1 MNLDNL
7 KLALRAYHSAK
18 GFFTRKGDKGDV
30 MHGKVSFTAG
40 AVLVSGAASFSIS
53 ELTLGSYTLVEL
65 GRIYRYYRF
74 NRVEI
79 EFPAPQWTTA
89 SMLFASYSPS
99 AESNAVTYVTD
110 ESAYSMIQSSN
121 STVPA
126 KLVIPRKAI
135 NPQMKWLLTTAD
147 GTDPNL
153 SETGTVNFSSLVSS
167 NETIDV
173 KFTIDFSFKTIQD
186 PTEIGPMLSKFLARS
201 EKVRTP
207 GSNLLLRD
215 SYRKDAKR
223 RGKELQ
229 ENSNNSEK

>member
-215 SYRKDAKR
+215 AYRKDAKR